1 MTRWYLNE
9 TDYPATR
16 RVMGP
21 ERDELNDEELESM
34 LEGMFPNS
42 QPGYIEDFMQTLQQF
57 GRQAAPIVQ
66 KAAPGMAQ
74 GAIQGGMVAGPWGAL
89 AGALAGGATSLMS
102 GGGPT
107 APAPGAA
114 APAVVP
120 VPAAV
125 PIPVAAAVPVA
136 GLPVSAVAPA
146 GFAPPPGTSSAAT
159 AQLLTLLAQ
168 PETMQALLSL
178 IMAQSGRPTIPVGRR
193 EVPAPAFAN
202 AIAELAAEAAQAP
215 TGSGTGASGYW
226 FDPHGAPRCDL
237 ANPTACAALLWGDLA
252 EAAESEAEEEDT
264 DSEQEWEWEW
274 ESEEE
279 QEDDAIATFEA
290 ALAGRNLYDY

>member
-1 MTRWYLNE
+1 VTRWYLNE

-21 ERDELNDEELESM
+21 ERETLDDEELESL
-34 LEGMFPNS
+34 LEGMFPRS
-42 QPGYIEDFMQTLQQF
+42 EPGYIEDFMQTLQQF

-89 AGALAGGATSLMS
+89 AGALAGGATALMS

-114 APAVVP
+114 SPGMVP
-120 VPAAV
+120 LPAAV
-125 PIPVAAAVPVA
+125 PIPAAASAPVA
-136 GLPVSAVAPA
+136 GFAVPAATPA
-146 GFAPPPGTSSAAT
+146 GFAPPSGTSSAAT

-178 IMAQSGRPTIPVGRR
+178 IMAQSGRPTIPLGRR

-202 AIAELAAEAAQAP
+202 AIAELAAEAAQVP
-215 TGSGTGASGYW
+215 SGSGNGTSGYW

-252 EAAESEAEEEDT
+252 EASEAENEEEETDT
-264 DSEQEWEWEW
+264 EQESEWEWG
-274 ESEEE
+274 EEE
-279 QEDDAIATFEA
+279 EAEGDAIATFEA
-290 ALAGRNLYDY
+290 ALAGRNSYDY